1 MAALNPSKTAQEWE
15 ECIVELLEEVV
26 DLEDS

>member
-15 ECIVELLEEVV
+15 ECIIELLEKVV
-26 DLEDS
+26 ELEDS